1 MKRRRRIAGLAA
13 ATILLGGIA
22 ACAPA
27 GPVAPNGSGAPASAA
42 TEEPVTQAP
51 SPSPDRVTGWRS
63 DLGGLLPA
71 MDAIHPNLTHGTTRA
86 DLDAAVAAASA
97 DVANVD
103 DDALLV
109 DVLRIVA
116 MVSYGGCDA
125 HTGAF
130 IWGTGSYP
138 VDSLPLRLW
147 LFEDDVVVVDA
158 LPPYEGLIGSTI
170 DAVENA
176 PVADVLDALYPL
188 IPRDNAQTLRL
199 LAPRYLLIPQV
210 LRGLGVA
217 DGGGVTLG
225 LTDDAGAR
233 QAVDVAPIPMAD
245 YNAWAGPY
253 GLHLPADSDVEYL
266 SRIDEALW
274 WKRLPDVETLF
285 VQHNRV
291 DQLPSATLSDLK
303 SALHAPD
310 VARVILDVRHNFGGE
325 VSAIDPILTL
335 FKDPAVDRPGRLSVI
350 TGRNTFSAAS
360 LLVARLDHDT
370 SATFVGE
377 EMGGCPTAYGNSSD
391 VTLPSSGIVVSVASM
406 LEVGVTSDD
415 TRQSIEP
422 DVLAELTQS
431 AWEDGRDP
439 AREAIVG
446 IGP

>member
-1 MKRRRRIAGLAA
+1 M
-13 ATILLGGIA
+13 
-22 ACAPA
+22 
-27 GPVAPNGSGAPASAA
+27 
-42 TEEPVTQAP
+42 E
-51 SPSPDRVTGWRS
+51 
-63 DLGGLLPA
+63 
-71 MDAIHPNLTHGTTRA
+71 AIHPNLAHGTGR
-86 DLDAAVAAASA
+86 DQLDAAAADLLTKVPTA
-97 DVANVD
+97 ANDELMVG
-103 DDALLV
+103 
-109 DVLRIVA
+109 VLRIVA

-130 IWGTGSYP
+130 IWGTGTYP

-147 LFEDDVVVVDA
+147 LFEDDVVIVDA
-158 LPPYEGLIGSTI
+158 LPPYQGLIGSRI
-170 DAVENA
+170 DAIDDM
-176 PVADVLDALYPL
+176 PMTDVLAALYPV

-199 LAPRYLLIPQV
+199 LAPRYLLMPQV
-210 LRGLGVA
+210 LRGLGLAGGA
-217 DGGGVTLG
+217 DVSLG
-225 LTDDAGAR
+225 LIDDAGAR
-233 QAVDVAPIPMAD
+233 QTVDVAAIPMAA

-253 GLHLPADSDVEYL
+253 GLHLPADPNVEYL

-285 VQHNRV
+285 VQYNRV
-291 DQLPSATLSDLK
+291 DRLPSATLSDLK

-310 VARVILDVRHNFGGE
+310 VARVILDMRHNFGGE
-325 VSAIDPILTL
+325 VEAIDPILTL
-335 FKDPAVDRPGRLSVI
+335 FKDPAVDLPGRLSVI

-360 LLVARLDHDT
+360 LMVARLDQET

-377 EMGGCPTAYGNSSD
+377 EMGGCPTTYGNSTD
-391 VTLPSSGIVVSVASM
+391 VTLPFSGIVVSVAGM

-422 DVLAELTQS
+422 DVPAELTQS